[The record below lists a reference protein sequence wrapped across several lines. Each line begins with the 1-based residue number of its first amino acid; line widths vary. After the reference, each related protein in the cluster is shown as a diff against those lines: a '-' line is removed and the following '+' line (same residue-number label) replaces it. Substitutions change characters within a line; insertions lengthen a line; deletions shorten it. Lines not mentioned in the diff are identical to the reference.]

1 MYAFFVIAIGIVFI
15 SNINIFDHMSGFM
28 EVVMKVLMISGMA
41 VCVKLTFDIFA
52 VLITLLSTLI
62 TLIFDW
68 DYLPKK
74 WHYRDLKNLMRKGIK
89 TIATVEKVAYISAP
103 EMFVSEEMDYSSKKK
118 VMCCPLRAEFVI
130 RYKFDIDVY
139 GEKRTVHHDFKTNQ
153 DVTQQFRPGEA
164 IPILYVAVEG
174 INKVYVDSMPF
185 PLPLCE
191 ARQEIDSLMCCSVL
205 ENV

>member
-15 SNINIFDHMSGFM
+15 LVAHLEDMSGLM
-28 EVVMKVLMISGMA
+28 RVLVIIIMA
-41 VCVKLTFDIFA
+41 VCVKLTFDILA
-52 VLITLLSTLI
+52 ALITLLSTLI
-62 TLIFDW
+62 FDGW
-68 DYLPKK
+68 DCVNL
-74 WHYRDLKNLMRKGIK
+74 WTYRDLKNLMRKGIK

-103 EMFVSEEMDYSSKKK
+103 ERFISEEMEDSFKKK

-164 IPILYVAVEG
+164 IPILYVADEG
-174 INKVYVDSMPF
+174 INKVYVNSMPF

-191 ARQEIDSLMCCSVL
+191 ARQETVSLMCCSEL